1 MSNRGDGC
9 WRRQP
14 VPWVLRRCLKKS
26 PRRVNLK
33 HCKTMPKIV
42 QHCGN
47 LDNPEQCFVRLF
59 KRYNSLYPKKPAR
72 QCLLCVTP
80 IKSQAYMLV
89 LTCSSWTQQ
98 VEKCSC
104 RHVQAS
110 SYPGVP
116 YKPFPLSN
124 CSYTSVSDWGGWA
137 DGYGTHRA
145 SQSGRRLDLQMDF
158 LTTMCSYFRYS

>member
-1 MSNRGDGC
+1 M
-9 WRRQP
+9 
-14 VPWVLRRCLKKS
+14 
-26 PRRVNLK
+26 K

-59 KRYNSLYPKKPAR
+59 KRYNSLCPKKPAR

-124 CSYTSVSDWGGWA
+124 CSYTCLYQTGVDEQMVMERTGHRSLEGVWTYKWTSKQQCAAISDILNHKKQCMESS
-137 DGYGTHRA
+137 DPT
-145 SQSGRRLDLQMDF
+145 Q
-158 LTTMCSYFRYS
+158 